1 MIHPEPPFQIT
12 HLLFILE

>member
-1 MIHPEPPFQIT
+1 MIHPEPPFQII